1 MILPR
6 CPAPSRPSMKG
17 GRTMLPIRGVYEV
30 AIRVRDLSRSE
41 PFFRDLLRVTR
52 GLRDD
57 WRNWL
62 FLWVGDKTGMVV
74 LQQDPANWT
83 VQHLAFSVD
92 ERDLERAMVAL
103 KEHGVPV
110 RGPVHHEWMQATS
123 VYFPDPDGHDL
134 ELCAPVGRDERSALM
149 IKTLPPERLEQLW
162 AEHLK

>member
-1 MILPR
+1 
-6 CPAPSRPSMKG
+6 
-17 GRTMLPIRGVYEV
+17 MLSIRGVYEV

-41 PFFRDLLRVTR
+41 RFYRDLLGLTP

-57 WRNWL
+57 RRNWL

-83 VQHLAFSVD
+83 VQHLAFSVA
-92 ERDLERAMVAL
+92 EHDLERAMVAL

-134 ELCAPVGRDERSALM
+134 ELCAPVGPFPGRDERSP
-149 IKTLPPERLEQLW
+149 TYDRDSSSRTT
-162 AEHLK
+162 